1 MSPDYQRPAL
11 TAQQLVR
18 ISFLKKMVYESS
30 YYLTVSTAFRGA
42 ELSISGS
49 SG

>member
-18 ISFLKKMVYESS
+18 ISFLKKTVYESS
-30 YYLTVSTAFRGA
+30 YYLTVRTAFWGA